1 MYSILKE
8 IEMYETLKP
17 GLTFEFDYTVPES
30 KTVPYIYP
38 ESEEMSIMPK
48 VFATGFMIALFEWAC
63 IRFINE
69 HIDFP
74 REQSV
79 GIDVNLNHT
88 AATPPGLTVTVHG
101 ELIEVDGRKLLFS
114 IVAHDGVDEI
124 SRGTHGRFIVN
135 GEKFTAK
142 AEEKARSAT

>member
-1 MYSILKE
+1 
-8 IEMYETLKP
+8 MYETLKP

-79 GIDVNLNHT
+79 GIDVNLSHT
-88 AATPPGLTVTVHG
+88 AATPPGLTVNVKG
-101 ELIEVDGRKLLFS
+101 EVIEVDGKRLIFS

-135 GEKFTAK
+135 AEKFTAR
-142 AEEKARSAT
+142 ADEKAKSTS

>member
-1 MYSILKE
+1 
-8 IEMYETLKP
+8 MYETLKP

-38 ESEEMSIMPK
+38 ESPEMSIMPK

-63 IRFINE
+63 VRFINE
-69 HIDFP
+69 HIEFP

-88 AATPPGLTVTVHG
+88 AATPPGLTVNVKG
-101 ELIEVDGRKLLFS
+101 ELIEVDGRRLVFS

-124 SRGTHGRFIVN
+124 SKGTHQRFIVN
-135 GEKFTAK
+135 AEKFTAR
-142 AEEKARSAT
+142 ADEKAKSAS

>member
-1 MYSILKE
+1 MY
-8 IEMYETLKP
+8 YTLKP
-17 GLTFEFDYTVPES
+17 GLKFEFDYQVPES

-74 REQSV
+74 KEQSV
-79 GIDVNLNHT
+79 GIGVNLSHT
-88 AATPPGLTVTVHG
+88 AATPHGLTVHVHG
-101 ELIEVDGRKLLFS
+101 ELIEVDGRRLVFS
-114 IVAHDGVDEI
+114 IVADDGVDEI
-124 SRGTHGRFIVN
+124 SRGTHERFIVSA
-135 GEKFTAK
+135 EKFTAK
-142 AEEKARSAT
+142 AEEKARSVT